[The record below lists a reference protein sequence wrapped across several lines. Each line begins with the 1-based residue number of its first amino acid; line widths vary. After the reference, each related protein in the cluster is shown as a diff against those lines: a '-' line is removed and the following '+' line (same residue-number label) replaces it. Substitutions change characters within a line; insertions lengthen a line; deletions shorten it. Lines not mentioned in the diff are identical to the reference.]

1 MWSNELSYPALLALP
16 GNRICGQGS
25 EALFLAENITVERWI

>member
-16 GNRICGQGS
+16 GNRICGQGG
-25 EALFLAENITVERWI
+25 EDPFPAENITVE